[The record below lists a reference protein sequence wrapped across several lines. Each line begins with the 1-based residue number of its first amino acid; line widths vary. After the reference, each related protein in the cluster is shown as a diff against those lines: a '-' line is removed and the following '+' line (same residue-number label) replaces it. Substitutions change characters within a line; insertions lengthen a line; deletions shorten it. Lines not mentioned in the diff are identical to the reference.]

1 MWLLG
6 LVILLVLMIP
16 LTAVVLDSE
25 VGRAWARRMGAAT
38 DPEDEQRLQNLEDEV
53 QYLSETVTSL
63 QEETQFI
70 RRLLEKPE
78 STEAHPP
85 GEG

>member
-25 VGRAWARRMGAAT
+25 VGRAWARRMGAEA
-38 DPEDEQRLQNLEDEV
+38 DPEDAQRLQQLEDEV